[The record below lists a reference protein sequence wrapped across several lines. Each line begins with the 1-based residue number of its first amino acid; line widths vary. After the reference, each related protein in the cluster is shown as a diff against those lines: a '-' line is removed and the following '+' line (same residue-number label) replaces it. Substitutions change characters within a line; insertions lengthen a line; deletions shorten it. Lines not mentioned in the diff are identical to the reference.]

1 MLNFLTVGFVLYA
14 FFGVKLQFGNPF
26 IEGPL
31 IIGIV
36 TIINYFLFVHKKKYK
51 AIIKTYKNETKNEI
65 KKGNIMVS
73 IYILLSFI
81 MIGVG
86 FWLMIMRNRKLL

>member
-31 IIGIV
+31 IIGIITMV
-36 TIINYFLFVHKKKYK
+36 NYFLFVHKKNIRQSLKL
-51 AIIKTYKNETKNEI
+51 IRRRQKTKLKKET
-65 KKGNIMVS
+65 S
-73 IYILLSFI
+73 WY
-81 MIGVG
+81 
-86 FWLMIMRNRKLL
+86 